1 MNRSVRSLLFSIL
14 VPALLPA
21 QGPGNAGK
29 PLEVPIVET
38 DQAGGNLSILPVRLV
53 LEGRTRSEE
62 VMLRN
67 TGKGKATYRI
77 LFTEMVMN
85 ENGEIEECRK
95 PAGQTTAA
103 DLVRYSPR
111 QVELAPGEMQTVRI
125 QVRKP
130 EGLPDGEYRS
140 HLLFQSVPDVKPPAP
155 LQGETDRALS
165 VKLNTVLGISI
176 PVIIRHGDTG
186 GKISLT
192 DLRYWQPDRKVAPEA
207 PPVLSFRMLREGN
220 RSLSGD
226 VTAVVESG
234 GKLKKGTLLW
244 ETKGNV
250 IYTNIIWRNVHLPMY
265 QGKVGSLNG
274 ARVKVTFTP
283 TDFKGAPVVAYL
295 DIPA

>member
-1 MNRSVRSLLFSIL
+1 M
-14 VPALLPA
+14 
-21 QGPGNAGK
+21 
-29 PLEVPIVET
+29 EV
-38 DQAGGNLSILPVRLV
+38 DQPGGNLSILPVRLV

-85 ENGEIEECRK
+85 VNGEIEECAK
-95 PAGQTTAA
+95 PVGQTTAA
-103 DLVRYSPR
+103 DLIRYSPR
-111 QVELAPGEMQTVRI
+111 QVELAPGETQIVRI

-140 HLLFQSVPDVKPPAP
+140 HLLFQSVPDAKPPAP
-155 LQGETDRALS
+155 LQGDVGRALS

-176 PVIIRHGDTG
+176 PVILRHGDTH
-186 GKISLT
+186 GKVSLT
-192 DLRYWQPDRKVAPEA
+192 DLRYWTPDQAKNPGA
-207 PPVLSFRMLREGN
+207 PPVLSFHMVREGN

-226 VTAVVESG
+226 VSAVVESG
-234 GKLKKGTLLW
+234 GRLKKGTVLW

-250 IYTNIIWRNVHLPMY
+250 IYTGLPWRHVHLPMY
-265 QGKVGSLNG
+265 QGKNGDLNG
-274 ARVKVTFTP
+274 MRVKVTFTP
-283 TDFKGAPVVAYL
+283 TDFKGTPVVAYL